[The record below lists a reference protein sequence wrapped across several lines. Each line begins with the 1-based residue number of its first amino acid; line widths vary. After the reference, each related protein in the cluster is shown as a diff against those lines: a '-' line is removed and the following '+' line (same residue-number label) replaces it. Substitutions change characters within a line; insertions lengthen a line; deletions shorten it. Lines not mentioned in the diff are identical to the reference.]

1 LLLFRFLQVEAIPCL
16 LESFHLLGHVF
27 PVLRRDF
34 LLNLF
39 EKAGEVLQAAD
50 RRAALSAEAATK
62 VIRPPERRLVRDR
75 YGKFD

>member
-1 LLLFRFLQVEAIPCL
+1 LRVEACPGL
-16 LESFHLLGHVF
+16 LKLFHLFGHVF
-27 PVLRRDF
+27 PALRRDF

-50 RRAALSAEAATK
+50 RRAALAAEAATK
-62 VIRPPERRLVRDR
+62 VIRPPERRLVHNR